1 MLFPFQEVGKS
12 RETYEM
18 SRRKKFQLILSPVIC
33 FSRVFV
39 RLGKVW
45 GRKGMTAEVYFTS
58 PLCYLLSKLLMPCT
72 RAEFLHRLR
81 GISSFLST
89 YFILPDVNGERR
101 VIVNHCM
108 HSLNVPADLG

>member
-1 MLFPFQEVGKS
+1 VK
-12 RETYEM
+12 TYEM
-18 SRRKKFQLILSPVIC
+18 SLRKKFQLILSPVIC
-33 FSRVFV
+33 SSRVFV

-58 PLCYLLSKLLMPCT
+58 PLCYLLRELLMLCT

-81 GISSFLST
+81 GISSFFSK
-89 YFILPDVNGERR
+89 YFILPDVNRERR

-108 HSLNVPADLG
+108 HSLNIPADLG